1 MASAERR
8 LAADWARRTA
18 EARALLARVEA
29 VRARLA
35 RLEGEGSA
43 TPELR
48 RRLDELGLDLTP
60 PDVGALKD
68 AAAKARREAIAARQ
82 KALDETLRSMSG
94 YVARVVTLE
103 ARLDADE
110 AAVTRAEAAARSQTR
125 PVDSAEADAAAR
137 RARPRVKLRLP
148 VTLVHGDVRLEGHS
162 VDVSEGGLYV
172 SAPQALPAG
181 TEIDLEAVISGER
194 IRARGV
200 IRWVRKPNEATLDG
214 MTGMGIQFKELDP
227 AIGARL
233 ARLVAANEPAV

>member
-8 LAADWARRTA
+8 LAADWARRAA
-18 EARALLARVEA
+18 EVRTLLARVEA

-35 RLEGEGSA
+35 RLKGEGSA
-43 TPELR
+43 PPELR

-60 PDVGALKD
+60 PDVGELRD

-110 AAVTRAEAAARSQTR
+110 AAVSRAEAAARSQQAR

-148 VTLVHGDVRLEGHS
+148 VTLIHGGARIEGHS

-172 SAPQALPAG
+172 SAVEALPAE

-200 IRWVRKPNEATLDG
+200 IRWVRKPAEPEG

-233 ARLVAANEPAV
+233 ARLVAANESAV